1 MKKEDLNNIVIE
13 DYIPH
18 RGRMK
23 LIDTVIEA
31 DENITVTESVVRA
44 NWPADCNGSISPIVL
59 IELVAQTLSFAN
71 GWAERNSNKD
81 GGKGWLV
88 GVKKARFNT
97 GEILMGDRL
106 ITSVKK
112 QHSHTDLYVSVTG
125 TVSSGSQLLGEIS
138 VQAFRTPESAPA

>member
-1 MKKEDLNNIVIE
+1 MEKAGLKNIIIE

-31 DENITVTESVVRA
+31 DENITVTGSVVRA
-44 NWPADCNGSISPIVL
+44 HWPADSNGSITPIVL

-71 GWAERNSNKD
+71 GWAERNSSKD

-97 GEILMGDRL
+97 GEILVGDRL
-106 ITSVKK
+106 ITSLKK
-112 QHSHTDLYVSVTG
+112 QHSHDDLYVSATG
-125 TVSSGSQLLGEIS
+125 TVTRGSQLMGEIT
-138 VQAFRTPESAPA
+138 VQAFRTPESTPA